1 MNAINYTNILGLHA
15 SRGHGRS
22 SAPDGEA
29 QLTLSTSHNSDC
41 LTNLM
46 NEIAS
51 KANLVLAFKA
61 VKRNKGAPGVDN
73 MTVTEVAE
81 NLDIILEELSLA
93 LINQT
98 YRPCPV
104 RGVQIPKANGG
115 LRQLGIPVVVD
126 RIVQQ
131 AIAQVLTKIYDPT
144 FSNSSFGFRP
154 KRSANMAIKASSRY
168 VEEGKIWVVD
178 IDLEQL

>member
-15 SRGHGRS
+15 SRGHGGS
-22 SAPDGEA
+22 CAPDGEA

-73 MTVTEVAE
+73 MTVTKVAE
-81 NLDIILEELSLA
+81 IE
-93 LINQT
+93 
-98 YRPCPV
+98 
-104 RGVQIPKANGG
+104 
-115 LRQLGIPVVVD
+115 
-126 RIVQQ
+126 
-131 AIAQVLTKIYDPT
+131 
-144 FSNSSFGFRP
+144 
-154 KRSANMAIKASSRY
+154 
-168 VEEGKIWVVD
+168 
-178 IDLEQL
+178 

>member
-1 MNAINYTNILGLHA
+1 MNAINYKNIFDLHA

-51 KANLVLAFKA
+51 KANLILAFKA

-98 YRPCPV
+98 YRLPPENV
-104 RGVQIPKANGG
+104 HQTV
-115 LRQLGIPVVVD
+115 
-126 RIVQQ
+126 
-131 AIAQVLTKIYDPT
+131 
-144 FSNSSFGFRP
+144 SF
-154 KRSANMAIKASSRY
+154 
-168 VEEGKIWVVD
+168 
-178 IDLEQL
+178 

>member
-1 MNAINYTNILGLHA
+1 MNAINYTNILGLHE
-15 SRGHGRS
+15 SRGHGGS
-22 SAPDGEA
+22 CAPDCEA

-73 MTVTEVAE
+73 MTVKEVAE

-98 YRPCPV
+98 YRPRPV
-104 RGVQIPKANGG
+104 LGVKIPKANGG
-115 LRQLGIPVVVD
+115 LRQLGIPVVID

-131 AIAQVLTKIYDPT
+131 AIAQVLT
-144 FSNSSFGFRP
+144 
-154 KRSANMAIKASSRY
+154 
-168 VEEGKIWVVD
+168 
-178 IDLEQL
+178 